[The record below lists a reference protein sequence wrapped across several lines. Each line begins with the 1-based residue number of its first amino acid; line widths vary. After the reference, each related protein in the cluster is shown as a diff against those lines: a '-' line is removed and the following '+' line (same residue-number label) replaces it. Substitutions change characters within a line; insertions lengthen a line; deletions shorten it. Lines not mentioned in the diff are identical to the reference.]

1 MRNPVL
7 VYFILANIVLFILM
21 GVDKK
26 KARQRAWRIPERNLL
41 LLGFF
46 GGGLG
51 GLLGMHHFRHKT
63 KHMSFK
69 VVFTLGTLLTGVT
82 SYFLFI

>member
-1 MRNPVL
+1 MRNQVL
-7 VYFILANIVLFILM
+7 VYFILVNVVLFIMM
-21 GVDKK
+21 GIDKK
-26 KARQRAWRIPERNLL
+26 KAREKAWRIPERNLL

-63 KHMSFK
+63 KHLSFK
-69 VVFTLGTLLTGVT
+69 VIFALGTLLAGIT
-82 SYFLFI
+82 SYIVFL

>member
-1 MRNPVL
+1 MRDPAII
-7 VYFILANIVLFILM
+7 YFILVNVWLFILM
-21 GVDKK
+21 GIDKK
-26 KARQRAWRIPERNLL
+26 KARQKAWRIPERNLL

-63 KHMSFK
+63 KHPTFK
-69 VVFTLGTLLTGVT
+69 VVFALGILLTGIT
-82 SYFLFI
+82 SYLLFI

>member
-7 VYFILANIVLFILM
+7 IYFILANLVLFILM
-21 GVDKK
+21 GIDKK
-26 KARQRAWRIPERNLL
+26 KARQKAWRIPERNLL

-63 KHMSFK
+63 KHQSFK
-69 VVFTLGTLLTGVT
+69 VVFALGTLLTGIA